1 MKDKTLS
8 DQKPLETP
16 SDEAGCSA
24 PPCSALGDNRLW
36 DHMAETHDLYLT
48 VSEIED
54 IYGAAMPRYHAE
66 YARLQNAIS
75 LLHEAGLLAQVV
87 RHPEAMRQSWADGS
101 EAMDCG
107 EAGRMLNA
115 AAEELEEKI
124 AAFLEPNDKD
134 MPRREP
140 K

>member
-1 MKDKTLS
+1 MV
-8 DQKPLETP
+8 
-16 SDEAGCSA
+16 
-24 PPCSALGDNRLW
+24 
-36 DHMAETHDLYLT
+36 ETHDLYLT

-87 RHPEAMRQSWADGS
+87 RHPESMRQSWADGS
-101 EAMDCG
+101 ETMDCG

-115 AAEELEEKI
+115 AAEELEAKI
-124 AAFLEPNDKD
+124 AAFLEPNDESSHRLADK
-134 MPRREP
+134 PNTVE
-140 K
+140 